1 MCLYLSWCSLIPSQL
16 ESLFLSLS
24 HIVTSLWYLELLDAQ
39 LVAVLLGTGQHVVE
53 GIVVFVLHL
62 LPLHLLLYDLL
73 HVGVKDFSGFDPLD
87 TEPNVNTAGENEN
100 EFLKVCFTAMN
111 KLASW

>member
-1 MCLYLSWCSLIPSQL
+1 MQSDPITTRILIS
-16 ESLFLSLS
+16 ESD

-53 GIVVFVLHL
+53 GIVVFVLRL

-111 KLASW
+111 KLASS